1 MPRVFISIGSNLG
14 DRVLNCKK
22 ALDGISAFARILRVS
37 SAYETEPVGNE
48 DQPSFI
54 NCAAEI
60 ETTLPPIELLKR
72 LREVEDGLGRVR
84 DEKWGP
90 RTIDI
95 DLIFY
100 DDLIIDTEELKI
112 PHVSAHARRFVLEPV
127 CEIDPWLV
135 HPGFG
140 VRVYELLNGLDDGK
154 KVIKICDSST
164 LFPQ

>member
-22 ALDGISAFARILRVS
+22 ALGEISAFAKILRVS

-60 ETTLPPIELLKR
+60 ETALPPPELLKR
-72 LREVEDGLGRVR
+72 LREVEDKLGRVR
-84 DEKWGP
+84 DEIWGP

-100 DDLIIDTEELKI
+100 DDLIVDTEELKI
-112 PHVSAHARRFVLEPV
+112 PHVSAHARRFVLEPI

-140 VRVYELLNGLDDGK
+140 VRVYELLDRLENTK
-154 KVIKICDSST
+154 KVEKVGNPST